1 MSELET
7 REIRDNILSGLN
19 LAFEKLVQEKKKDD
33 SELAFSQEGHVVKV
47 KATAL

>member
-19 LAFEKLVQEKKKDD
+19 LAFQKLIQEKKKNDA
-33 SELAFSQEGHVVKV
+33 ELAFGDRGKVVKV
-47 KATAL
+47 KAAEI